1 LPDCTTSG
9 KLAGNKKNQSGRL
22 SKEETH
28 MPIPLIAAAVASIAP
43 ALAKQ
48 GLDLLSGVFRGAVNK
63 GTQEIAALIEDKTGI
78 DINDAADNKL
88 TESQWAQLKDFEF
101 QYQSKLLD
109 FRQQADANELERERL
124 VHADR
129 TDARGL
135 QKAALASDDIV
146 AKRFIYYYATGLT
159 LLTFVFI
166 FWAAFFHDF
175 DKNKESARIID
186 TVLGFLLGVTL
197 AAIIQYFFGS
207 SAGSKSKDEK
217 IKSLT
222 DTIQSESHDLRSGGQ
237 P

>member
-1 LPDCTTSG
+1 
-9 KLAGNKKNQSGRL
+9 
-22 SKEETH
+22 

-129 TDARGL
+129 ADARGL

-159 LLTFVFI
+159 VLTFVFI

>member
-1 LPDCTTSG
+1 
-9 KLAGNKKNQSGRL
+9 
-22 SKEETH
+22 
-28 MPIPLIAAAVASIAP
+28 MPVPLIAAAFAAIAP

-48 GLDLLSGVFRGAVNK
+48 GLDLLSGIFRGAVNK

-88 TESQWAQLKDFEF
+88 TEDQWAKLKDFEF

-129 TDARGL
+129 IDARGL

-146 AKRFIYYYATGLT
+146 AKRFIYFYATGLT
-159 LLTFVFI
+159 VLTFVFI
-166 FWAAFFHDF
+166 FWAAFFHKYDT
-175 DKNKESARIID
+175 NNQQAARIID

-197 AAIIQYFFGS
+197 SAVIQYFFGS
-207 SAGSKSKDEK
+207 SAGSKSKEEK
-217 IKSLT
+217 IKTLT
-222 DTIQSESHDLRSGGQ
+222 DTLQSESHDLRSGGQ

>member
-1 LPDCTTSG
+1 
-9 KLAGNKKNQSGRL
+9 
-22 SKEETH
+22 

-109 FRQQADANELERERL
+109 FRQQVDANELERERL
-124 VHADR
+124 AHADR
-129 TDARGL
+129 ADARGL

>member
-1 LPDCTTSG
+1 
-9 KLAGNKKNQSGRL
+9 
-22 SKEETH
+22 

-129 TDARGL
+129 ADARGL

>member
-1 LPDCTTSG
+1 
-9 KLAGNKKNQSGRL
+9 
-22 SKEETH
+22 